1 MPYRLI
7 LAYLLARLALSP
19 TEAAD
24 NVHEFA
30 PSSLVDTTT
39 SVHITSDDVVDTVGN
54 FESIGTW
61 LWVVNTT
68 LPGHRVQM
76 DFSSFQLV
84 VYSSIL
90 EIGDGKHNDEI
101 NYGWPYTRLARFSG
115 DSPDGSVT
123 SISNSLWIE
132 FICKTNQVRDIQFVI
147 DVHSVGPTDDQTE
160 TSIVLQN
167 HSPITITSPH
177 YPNAYRINSFRRWQL
192 QAPANYGIALK
203 FSSFNLQASDGNCLD
218 YVYVGDT
225 GTGIIDQFLNRAIGM
240 VGSGGRVWQYWVCKM
255 NNDIFDLF
263 NYRSTTSHIHL
274 LFISSFKSGGTGFS
288 VEVTVFPFA
297 NGDVSTAKIATT
309 NPTTATTGV
318 TTGTTNMQTTG
329 QSSSR
334 GTTEDLRLVE
344 AGETDG
350 NSDGRCP
357 SPDVQ
362 MDQSLCQPCEEGEQ
376 KELLKICVI
385 ATSALLGLSLLVTIA
400 TCIHYQRNRR
410 ISVVR
415 KAKRF
420 NRTSSKTP
428 VLEEGSARL
437 HPDKIDVDDYL
448 VPSISP
454 YGPIV
459 FSRTDSAGFHSSM
472 YENMREE
479 GARHPYAQGPG
490 QTPKRTTVESR
501 VNPVLQ
507 SSPVG
512 GRGLSHVY
520 YLASNK

>member
-1 MPYRLI
+1 
-7 LAYLLARLALSP
+7 
-19 TEAAD
+19 
-24 NVHEFA
+24 
-30 PSSLVDTTT
+30 
-39 SVHITSDDVVDTVGN
+39 
-54 FESIGTW
+54 
-61 LWVVNTT
+61 
-68 LPGHRVQM
+68 
-76 DFSSFQLV
+76 
-84 VYSSIL
+84 
-90 EIGDGKHNDEI
+90 
-101 NYGWPYTRLARFSG
+101 
-115 DSPDGSVT
+115 
-123 SISNSLWIE
+123 
-132 FICKTNQVRDIQFVI
+132 
-147 DVHSVGPTDDQTE
+147 
-160 TSIVLQN
+160 
-167 HSPITITSPH
+167 
-177 YPNAYRINSFRRWQL
+177 
-192 QAPANYGIALK
+192 
-203 FSSFNLQASDGNCLD
+203 
-218 YVYVGDT
+218 
-225 GTGIIDQFLNRAIGM
+225 M

-274 LFISSFKSGGTGFS
+274 LFVSSFKSGGTGFS
-288 VEVTVFPFA
+288 AEVTVFPFA
-297 NGDVSTAKIATT
+297 NGDVSTAKMATT
-309 NPTTATTGV
+309 NPTTATAGV

-329 QSSSR
+329 QSSSQ

-350 NSDGRCP
+350 DSNGRCL

-362 MDQSLCQPCEEGEQ
+362 MDQSLCQPCEE
-376 KELLKICVI
+376 
-385 ATSALLGLSLLVTIA
+385 A